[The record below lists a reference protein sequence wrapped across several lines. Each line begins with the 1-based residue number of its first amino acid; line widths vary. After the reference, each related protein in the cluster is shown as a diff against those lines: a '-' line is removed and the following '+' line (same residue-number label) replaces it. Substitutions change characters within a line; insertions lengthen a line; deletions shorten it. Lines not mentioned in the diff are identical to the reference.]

1 MEWRIGLERRVEL
14 EGRVELEQRVELE
27 LFELEWVT
35 GWRDQKI
42 FLLEVNSR
50 AQ

>member
-1 MEWRIGLERRVEL
+1 MGGKTGLERGVEL
-14 EGRVELEQRVELE
+14 EGRVELERRVELE